1 MDARGTPQD
10 FSVFLCILQ
19 GVPLAISMHS
29 LTVCKGYPEDVSGF
43 PFILQ
48 GVPRIISLDFPSL
61 LARDAPKLFNRF
73 PHISQEVPPLV
84 FQWNS

>member
-1 MDARGTPQD
+1 VDARGTPQD

-29 LTVCKGYPEDVSGF
+29 LTVCKGSPLGCQWISF
-43 PFILQ
+43 HFAR
-48 GVPRIISLDFPSL
+48 VPRIISLDFPSL
-61 LARDAPKLFNRF
+61 LARDVPKLFSRF
-73 PHISQEVPPLV
+73 PHILQGVPPLG